1 MEDKM
6 KVLAIG
12 AAGKMGKAVVSY
24 FANDPAIETLGLLDT
39 QENALKALTK
49 GDHSG
54 KFVLHPLDISRSD
67 EVKQVMKQYDVG
79 VVTLPNRRLSY
90 QVMEAAIEA
99 RLNLVDILEEY
110 HRRPDRD
117 QTEGLVI

>member
-24 FANDPAIETLGLLDT
+24 FADDPAVETLGLLDA
-39 QENALKALTK
+39 QESVLQSLTE
-49 GDHSG
+49 GNGTG
-54 KFVLHPLDISRSD
+54 KMRLHPVDVSDIDKLR
-67 EVKQVMKQYDVG
+67 EVMGQYDVG

-110 HRRPDRD
+110 HRRPDNY
-117 QTEGLVI
+117 QT